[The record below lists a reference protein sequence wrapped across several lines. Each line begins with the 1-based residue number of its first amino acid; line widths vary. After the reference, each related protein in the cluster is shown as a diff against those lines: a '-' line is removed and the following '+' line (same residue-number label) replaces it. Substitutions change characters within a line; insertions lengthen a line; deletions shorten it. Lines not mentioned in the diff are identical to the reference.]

1 MNFIKKI
8 TTHRDR
14 KSLLSNF
21 FNFVLFKVSQYVVP
35 LITMPYII
43 RVIGL
48 EYFGLVSLAQTIAM
62 YFKIGADYGWS
73 ILGVQYIARVQKD
86 ARKKSE
92 VVSNIFFIQFLLTM
106 LGFILLT
113 MLALFIGELRSEWQ
127 VFFAAYIFVPANMMI
142 ASWFFVGMEQVKF
155 LNIVNL
161 AGRLVYLVLIFTL
174 LREKSQYV
182 LVPLLNSLSLMI
194 GGLLGIF
201 VIIRHFRVRL
211 FIPKI
216 SMVKKYL
223 TEGWPIFLSYF
234 ATNLYRNMNILIL
247 ALFTS
252 KEMVGIFSAAD
263 KVVKIAQRTFEPI
276 TQTLYPYISRI
287 KVESQERAKKAIKY
301 LALIMGLLGGTA
313 MLLIIGFAHWIIYI
327 IIDEQSLLGT
337 QILQIGSAVILF
349 GVLNYV
355 LGIIYMTN
363 FGMKKQFS
371 NSVILTG
378 FVNIIVCFLLSYQF
392 KATGAM
398 ISFAFSEG
406 FLIMLFIWHIN
417 RHNRTASGRAAHG

>member
-1 MNFIKKI
+1 MNFIKKV
-8 TTHRDR
+8 TAHRDR

-21 FNFVLFKVSQYVVP
+21 LNFVMFKASQYVVP

-73 ILGVQYIARVQKD
+73 ILGVQYIARVQQD
-86 ARKKSE
+86 AQKKSE
-92 VVSNIFFIQFLLTM
+92 VVSNIFFIQFVLST
-106 LGFILLT
+106 LGFILL
-113 MLALFIGELRSEWQ
+113 ALLTFFIGDLRSEWQ
-127 VFFAAYIFVPANMMI
+127 VLFAAYIFVPANMMI
-142 ASWFFVGMEQVKF
+142 APWFFVGMEKVKF

-161 AGRLVYLVLIFTL
+161 AGRLVYLALIFTL
-174 LREKSQYV
+174 LRDKSQYV

-201 VIIRHFRVRL
+201 VIVRQFRVRL
-211 FIPKI
+211 VIPKI
-216 SMVKKYL
+216 STVKKYL
-223 TEGWPIFLSYF
+223 IDGWPIFLSYF

-287 KVESQERAKKAIKY
+287 KVESQQRAKRAIKY
-301 LALIMGLLGGTA
+301 LTFIMGLLGGTT
-313 MLLIIGFAHWIIYI
+313 MLLIIGFAPWIIYI
-327 IIDEQSLLGT
+327 IVDQHSPLGT

-378 FVNIIVCFLLSYQF
+378 FVNLAVCFLLSYQF

-406 FLIMLFIWHIN
+406 FLMILFIYHID
-417 RHNRTASGRAAHG
+417 RHNKALSRKAVNG